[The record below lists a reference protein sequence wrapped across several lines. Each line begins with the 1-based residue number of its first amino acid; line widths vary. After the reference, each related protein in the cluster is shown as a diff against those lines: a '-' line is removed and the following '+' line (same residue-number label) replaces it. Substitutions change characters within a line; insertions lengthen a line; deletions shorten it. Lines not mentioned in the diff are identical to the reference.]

1 MNAIAFTD
9 VSKSYGNVLAV
20 DGLDLAV
27 EAGRTVALLGPN
39 GAGRSTSIN
48 MPLGLLRPTRGR
60 IEVLGTS
67 PDEAVARGEVGAM
80 LQSGELIPE
89 LTVRELVDFVRR
101 LYPRPLGL
109 DEILRMADLTDLVKR
124 RVGRLSGGQAQRVR
138 FALAIAGAPKLL
150 VLDGPTA
157 AMDVEA
163 RRPSG
168 APSGWP
174 PTSPPFSPPRRPRGT
189 TAS

>member
-1 MNAIAFTD
+1 
-9 VSKSYGNVLAV
+9 
-20 DGLDLAV
+20 
-27 EAGRTVALLGPN
+27 
-39 GAGRSTSIN
+39 
-48 MPLGLLRPTRGR
+48 
-60 IEVLGTS
+60 
-67 PDEAVARGEVGAM
+67 
-80 LQSGELIPE
+80 
-89 LTVRELVDFVRR
+89 
-101 LYPRPLGL
+101 
-109 DEILRMADLTDLVKR
+109 MADLTDLVKR
-124 RVGRLSGGQAQRVR
+124 RVGRLSGGQVQRVR